1 MQRWVERPE
10 ARWALWAGIIG
21 ALAAAGL
28 STRMILSHGSST
40 AALGFI
46 MLPLVAAAAAVPIAV
61 WGAAL
66 GHVVAHLRGRAHEPK
81 IVFWV
86 ALLAAL
92 SVPLAAGYTVWQGK
106 SLERAVQETRAMEGT
121 GLERA
126 FQESPFRRDKYFLG
140 ALAEHP
146 AARAPLLD
154 AIASLEDPGLF
165 EPMWSLWDVMGE
177 NRKGLAVMRLVARHR
192 NAAGATLERLAAHPE
207 SGKLITELLANPSI
221 PAPVLARYHDST
233 DYRAEWGL
241 ALNPKTPPAVM
252 DRLARGGNLYARLNL
267 ALYNPATPHGVL
279 ELLSKDA
286 DSMVAQRARE
296 RLKRP

>member
-1 MQRWVERPE
+1 
-10 ARWALWAGIIG
+10 
-21 ALAAAGL
+21 
-28 STRMILSHGSST
+28 MILSHQGSG
-40 AALGFI
+40 AAFGFI
-46 MLPLVAAAAAVPIAV
+46 LVPLVAAAAAVPVGI

-81 IVFWV
+81 IVFGA
-86 ALLAAL
+86 ALIAAL
-92 SVPLAAGYTVWQGK
+92 SLPVAVGYTVWQGK
-106 SLERAVQETRAMEGT
+106 SLERAVHETRAMDGT
-121 GLERA
+121 SLERA
-126 FQESPFRRDKYFLG
+126 FHESPFRRDKYFLG

-154 AIASLEDPGLF
+154 AIASLEDPDLF

-177 NRKGLAVMRLVARHR
+177 NRKGIAVLRLVARHG
-192 NAAGATLERLAAHPE
+192 NAAGATLERLAAHPQ
-207 SGKLITELLANPSI
+207 SGKLITELLANPNI

-252 DRLARGGNLYARLNL
+252 ERLARGGNLYARLNL
-267 ALYNPATPHGVL
+267 VLYNPATPHEVL
-279 ELLSKDA
+279 EHLSKDG